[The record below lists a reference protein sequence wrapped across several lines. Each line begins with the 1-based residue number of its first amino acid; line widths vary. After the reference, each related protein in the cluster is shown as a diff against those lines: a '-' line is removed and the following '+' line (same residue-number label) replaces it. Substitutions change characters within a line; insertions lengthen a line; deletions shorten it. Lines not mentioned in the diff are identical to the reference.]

1 MLKSLRNFRKALM
14 VLTAVGISTVMSSVS
29 MASELEKR
37 GVFSDADLEQA
48 FGPTVKPIQ
57 LTVLSSQEMKETQG
71 AQGPVGAIVGAAG
84 GALEY
89 TFHQQIGGNE
99 FSTVD
104 FVRDVSFGAAT
115 GAVSPNPV
123 LTVWNANLAISRGIT
138 QGIADRVESQ
148 RLVNDRPQ
156 P

>member
-48 FGPTVKPIQ
+48 FGPTVKPMQ
-57 LTVLSSQEMKETQG
+57 LTVLSNQEMKETYG
-71 AQGPVGAIVGAAG
+71 TQGPVGAIVGAAG
-84 GALEY
+84 GVLEY

>member
-1 MLKSLRNFRKALM
+1 MLKSLRKFRKTLV
-14 VLTAVGISTVMSSVS
+14 VLAAISLSAVSPISI
-29 MASELEKR
+29 ASERDNR
-37 GVFSDADLEQA
+37 GVFSDVDCEQT
-48 FGPTVKPIQ
+48 FGSAVKLTQ
-57 LTVLSSQEMKETQG
+57 LTVLSNQEMKETQG
-71 AQGPVGAIVGAAG
+71 TQGPIGAFIGGAG

-115 GAVSPNPV
+115 GAVSPNPA